1 MPSFFLPTVLLPAG
15 WAANVRLSTD
25 GGVITAVERNAS
37 VTSADIVL
45 PGIALPGLP
54 NLHSHA
60 FQRGMAG
67 LAQRGGDFWSW
78 REVMYRFV
86 AVLTPDDIEAI
97 AALAYMEMLEAGFTA
112 VAEFHYLHQG
122 VDGAEYANPAETAA
136 RIAEAAEQTGIGLTL
151 LPVFYAHGGFNAAPP
166 TPGQRRFI
174 TDLDRYA
181 VLLEAAASAIATL
194 PDARIGVAPHSLR
207 AATAT
212 ELSKVVQLAAGRV
225 VHIHVAEQQREVDE
239 CRAATGATPVQYLLA
254 RVPVDGRWCIVHA
267 THMTAA
273 ETTALAATGAVAGLC
288 PITEA
293 DLGDGIFPALGW
305 RDAGGRFGIGTDSNT
320 AISASQELRLLDYS
334 QRLAHH
340 GRVLLAPAG
349 ISTGRYLWGEAA
361 AGGAQALDRAIGAIA
376 PGRRA
381 DFVILDPAHPAL
393 MGRSGDAV
401 LDALVFAAATPCI
414 ADVVVGGT
422 HVVRD
427 GQHIARD
434 RIVARWQR
442 TAERLV
448 GA

>member
-15 WAANVRLSTD
+15 WASNVRVRTD
-25 GGVITAVERNAS
+25 AGAITEITQNAT
-37 VTSADIVL
+37 VTSADINL
-45 PGIALPGLP
+45 PGIALPGLA

-86 AVLTPDDIEAI
+86 AVLTPDDIQAI
-97 AALAYMEMLEAGFTA
+97 AAIAYMEMLEAGFTA
-112 VAEFHYLHQG
+112 VAEFHYLHHAP
-122 VDGAEYANPAETAA
+122 DGAHYANPAETAA

-166 TPGQRRFI
+166 SPGQRRFI

-181 VLLEAAASAIATL
+181 VLLEAAQRAIAAL

-212 ELSKVVQLAAGRV
+212 ELAEVVRLGAGRV
-225 VHIHVAEQQREVDE
+225 VHIHVAEQQREVDD

-254 RVPVDGRWCIVHA
+254 TMPVDERWCLVHA

-334 QRLAHH
+334 QRLAHQ
-340 GRVLLAPAG
+340 GRVLLAPPG
-349 ISTGRYLWGEAA
+349 VSTGRYLWNEAA

-393 MGRSGDAV
+393 VGRSGDAV
-401 LDALVFAAATPCI
+401 LDALVFAAASPCI
-414 ADVVVGGT
+414 TDVVAGGT

-427 GQHIARD
+427 GRHIAREH
-434 RIVARWQR
+434 IVTEWQR
-442 TAERLV
+442 TAERL
-448 GA
+448 ASM